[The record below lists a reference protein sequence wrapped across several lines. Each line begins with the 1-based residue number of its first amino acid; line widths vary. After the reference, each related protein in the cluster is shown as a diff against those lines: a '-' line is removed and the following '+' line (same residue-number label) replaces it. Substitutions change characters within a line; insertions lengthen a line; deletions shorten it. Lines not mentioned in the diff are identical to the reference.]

1 VPHAQVEK
9 AVRLAQAALL
19 APPPDMAAAGPN
31 EQLKFTRNV
40 VVLEIRGAPVNLTL
54 IDLPG
59 IIQNVER
66 PQDRP
71 YRELVTSLVHEYIMR
86 DNAIIVATISCK
98 EDIETQVGRSMMTSL
113 DDHHRSLGCLWPGA
127 RCGTPGVY
135 DTPLSG

>member
-1 VPHAQVEK
+1 MDGALSAVALCLAASLTLMSTTCRHAQVEK

-98 EDIETQVGRSMMTSL
+98 EDIETQVRSWATITL
-113 DDHHRSLGCLWPGA
+113 A
-127 RCGTPGVY
+127 
-135 DTPLSG
+135 